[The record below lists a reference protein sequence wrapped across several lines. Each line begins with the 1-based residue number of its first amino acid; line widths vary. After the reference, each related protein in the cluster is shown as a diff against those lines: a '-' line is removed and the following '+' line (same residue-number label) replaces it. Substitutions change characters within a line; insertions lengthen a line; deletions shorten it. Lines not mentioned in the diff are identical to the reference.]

1 MLPCQ
6 DWEEE
11 DNFLE
16 IAAGKRRRRGLFP
29 LKERVEEGEMGPIT
43 DRPQTTDRYFVLRQ
57 NKKRMES

>member
-1 MLPCQ
+1 MMPCQ

-16 IAAGKRRRRGLFP
+16 IAAGRRRRGDLFP

-43 DRPQTTDRYFVLRQ
+43 DRPKTTDRYFVQRKGKLT
-57 NKKRMES
+57 KF